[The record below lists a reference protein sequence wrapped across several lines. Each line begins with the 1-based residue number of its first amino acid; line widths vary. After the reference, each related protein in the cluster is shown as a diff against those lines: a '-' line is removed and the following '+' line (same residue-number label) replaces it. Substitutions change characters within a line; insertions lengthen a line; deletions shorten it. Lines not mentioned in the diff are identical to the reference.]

1 MLIPKYGIKLSIE
14 NIYTG
19 RVMNN
24 INSRELSKADLPQ
37 WNALVDHSSHGTI
50 FHKTGWLDACARALE
65 KKVKIFGC
73 FQDGNL
79 VGGCSFFLERKLGV
93 FPIALSICELTPYG
107 GFVLSTCPSKSI
119 RKQETFSREIIESL
133 LGEIKKERY
142 FTIVI
147 NNSPTFLE
155 IRPFS
160 QNNWRSRI
168 LYTYYINLDNNL
180 ESHIDQSAK
189 KNIRKAE
196 KSRIIIEPFSDISRY
211 YTLLCDTHIRKNLN
225 PPPSKRLL
233 TELYS
238 FIKDQNCGE
247 MMVAK
252 TPDDEIACADIV
264 LWDARSGYSLTAAS
278 DARFLSSG
286 SRSLLLINIL
296 KRMQERGIPKMD
308 IRMANIPQLSKF
320 ASRFNPKLVPYYRI
334 QSWIFDD
341 ILSIK
346 I

>member
-1 MLIPKYGIKLSIE
+1 MT
-14 NIYTG
+14 NF
-19 RVMNN
+19 
-24 INSRELSKADLPQ
+24 NSRVLSRADLSQ
-37 WNALVDHSSHGTI
+37 WDALVDHSSHGTI
-50 FHKTGWLDACARALE
+50 FHKTGWLDACARALG

-73 FQDGNL
+73 FQDGQL
-79 VGGCSFFLERKLGV
+79 VGGCSLFLERKLGV

-107 GFVLSTCPSKSI
+107 GFVLSPCPSKI
-119 RKQETFSREIIESL
+119 VRKQETFSREIIETL
-133 LGEIKKERY
+133 IGEIKKEHY
-142 FTIVI
+142 FTTVI
-147 NNSPTFLE
+147 YNSPTFLE
-155 IRPFS
+155 IRPFY

-168 LYTYYINLDNNL
+168 LYTYHINLDKNKNI
-180 ESHIDQSAK
+180 ESYIDQSAK

-196 KSRIIIEPFSDISRY
+196 KNRIIIEPFSDISRY
-211 YTLLCDTHIRKNLN
+211 YALLCNTHTRKNLN
-225 PPPSKRLL
+225 PPPSKRLF

-238 FIKDQNCGE
+238 FIRTQNCGE
-247 MMVAK
+247 MMAAR
-252 TPDDEIACADIV
+252 TPDDEIASADIV
-264 LWDARSGYSLTAAS
+264 LWDARLAYSLTAAS

-286 SRSLLLINIL
+286 ARSLLLINIL

-320 ASRFNPKLVPYYRI
+320 ASRFNPKLIPYYRI